1 MEEYSREASEYQMS
15 EAPVSEPPYEH
26 QWKIHDQKAQKN
38 GPHRSIYWVRK
49 KKQASGPA
57 QSTKWISSSQYIGDW
72 KENMKEGFGIQ
83 IYKNKDKYEGLWA
96 NNMRNGQGT
105 YWRNEGGKL
114 KREFTGDWFE
124 DKRHGRGTFFYK
136 NGDRYD
142 GFWVD
147 GKPQGEG
154 RIIYANQD
162 IYEGQWHEGK
172 KSGYG
177 VLVKKNGDH
186 FEGHW
191 VNDKKEGQGSY
202 LFAEKNKLFVGEWVD
217 DHPKCG
223 IYTEVE
229 DEEAPPKPNKP
240 HFSDEYYMPVLPSIK
255 LENPTD
261 ILEKAMNK
269 TKKDRS
275 RYRAQYIP
283 IDEMFTPQE
292 LEDLQQAFDSVAQGE
307 SEVNMISLKTLFS
320 EMGIFPTDEMLN
332 DLLSSLGKEVDDDE
346 ISFELYA
353 RSVALLLEENQNMEE
368 NSDAHPGEEYESP
381 VKSAH
386 EFDINM
392 GDYPQE
398 YSQEEEGEDE

>member
-1 MEEYSREASEYQMS
+1 MDEYSQEGSEYQMS
-15 EAPVSEPPYEH
+15 EAALSQPAFEH
-26 QWKIHDQKAQKN
+26 MWKKHDKKAQKN

-49 KKQASGPA
+49 TKQDIGSNK
-57 QSTKWISSSQYIGDW
+57 TEKWVSSSRYIGDW

-96 NNMRNGQGT
+96 NNMRHGQGT
-105 YWRNEGGKL
+105 YWRNEAGKL
-114 KREFTGDWFE
+114 KREYTGDWFE

-142 GFWVD
+142 GFWVQ

-229 DEEAPPKPNKP
+229 DEDAAPRPSRP
-240 HFSDEYYMPVLPSIK
+240 HFSDEYFMPALPSIK
-255 LENPTD
+255 LENPTE
-261 ILEKAMNK
+261 ILETAMNK
-269 TKKDRS
+269 TKKERAK
-275 RYRAQYIP
+275 YRAQYIP

-307 SEVNMISLKTLFS
+307 SEVNMLSLKTLFS
-320 EMGIFPTDEMLN
+320 EMGIFPSDEMLN
-332 DLLSSLGKEVDDDE
+332 DLLKSLGKEVDDDE
-346 ISFELYA
+346 ISFELFA
-353 RSVALLLEENQNMEE
+353 RSVALLLEENNMEE
-368 NSDAHPGEEYESP
+368 DSDEHPGEERESP
-381 VKSAH
+381 MKSAH
-386 EFDINM
+386 ESDLNM
-392 GDYPQE
+392 GDYQQE
-398 YSQEEEGEDE
+398 YSQNYDN